1 MTGTV
6 LEELSRAE
14 LLLGKGEY
22 RDALGL
28 IETLRAHAA
37 LSEYDRLACSLLE
50 SQLRVRLGDFEEAL
64 TLADELL
71 QATGEQENP
80 LLVVDTLIV
89 KAELAWRLHT
99 LDEGLEAIEQG
110 EELLSRL
117 ARAPVLEREDVEWR
131 EGELLLHRGSIYWY
145 KGDIDP
151 ALEVLQRSLAIH
163 QKLDDRRG
171 SADTLHRLGCVHWSK
186 GSLHEALEYFQR
198 SLAIRKELGN
208 NHDIALSLVN
218 MGTIAWWK
226 GDLDPALEY
235 TKQSLAIME
244 EIGDRQYIALSL
256 LNLATVH
263 LSRGDLGQAL
273 EYCQRGLAVS
283 EELGDRRNISFA
295 LSTIGEIYGEKGDL
309 ERALEYHQR
318 CLEITEELG
327 GQFIARALITLGVVC
342 WLMGDLDQALEHF
355 QQSLAIAEEM
365 QNAYIA
371 LILYHLIGLV
381 LDKNDAILAQQYLK
395 RLEQINE
402 RMDNRII
409 DQRYRVARALALKNS
424 KRARDKLMA
433 QEILEG
439 VVEEQVA
446 DHSLTVTA
454 MLHLCD
460 LLLLELKMTGEQEVL
475 ANVKDLTHRLLDI
488 AEQQSSQSLLG
499 ETYLLQ
505 SKLAL
510 VELDVDRARE
520 LLAQAY
526 TIAEE
531 KGLHMLARTVA
542 HERDLLQSQLSK
554 WKHIIEQN
562 PSRQEMIDLT
572 QLDGLLEQ
580 MIQKTMTKLSKEE
593 KKILGEEAPRRK
605 YKLEYL
611 DLLRDS
617 QKTER
622 REFRVGIAQMG
633 LSQAGDIVQEFYVEQ
648 APGLFGLRENK
659 VETVSSG
666 IKNMVEVANSA
677 GIDILVFP
685 ELTIDLN
692 HGLLLED
699 VLALARVYNMYIV
712 PGSYH
717 DERTRQN
724 ISAVVSPDG
733 ILWEQE
739 KHIPAI
745 IHFGGKRLTEG
756 IDARTKPRKTVIGNT
771 EFGRIAIVICRD
783 FLDMDLRV
791 ELKNAEPPV
800 DLVFNPAFTPVTAD
814 FRAAHF
820 DARRSIYAYCFFAN
834 VAEFGDSLIY
844 TPEKERVERSIP
856 AGEERLIYKDIDLF
870 QLRSERKKWDIEQR
884 KRRPFIQST
893 R

>member
-6 LEELSRAE
+6 REKLSSAE
-14 LLLGKGEY
+14 LLLEKGEY
-22 RDALGL
+22 REARVLLEALGAQEGL
-28 IETLRAHAA
+28 PGD
-37 LSEYDRLACSLLE
+37 DRLACSLLE
-50 SQLRVRLGDFEEAL
+50 SRLRVKLGELQEAL
-64 TLADELL
+64 ALVDGIL
-71 QATGEQENP
+71 QASHELENP

-89 KAELAWRLHT
+89 KAELSWRLHT
-99 LDEGLEAIEQG
+99 LDEGLEVIKQG
-110 EELLSRL
+110 EGLLSRF
-117 ARAPVLEREDVEWR
+117 ARDPVGGREDIERR

-151 ALEVLQRSLAIH
+151 AMDVLQQSLAIH
-163 QKLDDRRG
+163 EKLDNRRG
-171 SADTLHRLGCVHWSK
+171 SADTLHRLGGVYWSK

-198 SLAIRKELGN
+198 SLAIREELGN

-218 MGTIAWWK
+218 MGTIVWWK

-235 TKQSLAIME
+235 TKRSLAIME
-244 EIGDRQYIALSL
+244 EIGDKQYMALSL

-273 EYCQRGLAVS
+273 ECCQRGLAVS

-327 GQFIARALITLGVVC
+327 DQFVARALITLGVVC

-355 QQSLAIAEEM
+355 QRSLAISEEM
-365 QNAYIA
+365 QHAYTAIV
-371 LILYHLIGLV
+371 LYHLIGVV
-381 LDKNDAILAQQYLK
+381 LDKNDPILAQQYLRK
-395 RLEQINE
+395 LEQISE
-402 RMDNRII
+402 RTDSRLI

-460 LLLLELKMTGEQEVL
+460 LLLLELKMTGEEEVF
-475 ANVKDLTHRLLDI
+475 ADVKDLTHRLLDI
-488 AEQQSSQSLLG
+488 AEGQSSQSLLA

-510 VELDVDRARE
+510 VELDVERASA
-520 LLAQAY
+520 LLSRAHM
-526 TIAEE
+526 IAEE
-531 KGLHMLARTVA
+531 KGLHRLARSVA
-542 HERDLLQSQLSK
+542 HERDLLQSQLATWERIVERK
-554 WKHIIEQN
+554 
-562 PSRQEMIDLT
+562 PSRREMIDLT

-580 MIQKTMTKLSKEE
+580 MIQKTITTLSREE
-593 KKILGEEAPRRK
+593 RRILEEAPRRK
-605 YKLEYL
+605 YRLEHL

-617 QKTER
+617 QTTER
-622 REFRVGIAQMG
+622 RKFRVGIAQIG
-633 LSQAGDIVQEFYVEQ
+633 LSQAGDIVGEFYVER
-648 APGLFGLRENK
+648 APGLFGLQENK
-659 VETVSSG
+659 LEAVRSS
-666 IKNMVEVANSA
+666 IRNMVKVASST
-677 GIDILVFP
+677 GIDVLVFP
-685 ELTIDLN
+685 ELTIDLS
-692 HGLLLED
+692 HGQLLED
-699 VLALARVYNMYIV
+699 LLALARTHKMHIV

-717 DERTRQN
+717 EQKTRQN

-739 KHIPAI
+739 KHIPAM
-745 IHFGGKRLTEG
+745 IHFGGERMTEG
-756 IDARTKPRKTVIGNT
+756 IDTRTIPRRTVIGNT

-800 DLVFNPAFTPVTAD
+800 DLIINPAFTPVTAD
-814 FRAAHF
+814 FQAAHF

-834 VAEFGDSLIY
+834 IAEFGDSLIY
-844 TPEKERVERSIP
+844 TPEKERTARTIP
-856 AGEERLIYKDIDLF
+856 AKEEGLIYKDIDLF
-870 QLRSERKKWDIEQR
+870 QLRSERKKWEIEQR